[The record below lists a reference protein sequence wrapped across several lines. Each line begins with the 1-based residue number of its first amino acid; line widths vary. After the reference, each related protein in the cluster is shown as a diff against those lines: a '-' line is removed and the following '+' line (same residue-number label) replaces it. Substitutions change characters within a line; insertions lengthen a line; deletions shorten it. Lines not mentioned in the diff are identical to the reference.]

1 MTVEEKEKLIIC
13 DIKQESGIYP
23 TTMFKNIAKN
33 EYINIHWPKHHI
45 MVGACLLVA
54 YKNAGGNID
63 LDAALEKLM
72 QEGLRML
79 GAMGG
84 LWCVCWAITSIGA
97 DLSIIDGTGSLSTD
111 GGII

>member
-1 MTVEEKEKLIIC
+1 MTVEEKAKLIIC
-13 DIKQESGIYP
+13 DIKQESGINP

-33 EYINIHWPKHHI
+33 EYINIHGPKHHI

-72 QEGLRML
+72 QEGLRMS

-84 LWCVCWAITSIGA
+84 LWCVC
-97 DLSIIDGTGSLSTD
+97 
-111 GGII
+111 